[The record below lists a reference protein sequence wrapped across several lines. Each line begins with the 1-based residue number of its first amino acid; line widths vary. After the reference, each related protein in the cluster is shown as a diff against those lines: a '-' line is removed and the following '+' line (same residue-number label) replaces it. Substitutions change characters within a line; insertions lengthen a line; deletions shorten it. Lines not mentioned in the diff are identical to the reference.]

1 MKKYEIMYILKAGL
15 DDAARKAEVE
25 KLHGIF
31 TANGGK
37 ILDVN
42 EWGLRELAY
51 PIKKEVKGY
60 YVVVKI
66 EADNVA
72 LNEFDRITR
81 FDNNVLRSLVT
92 VDHQ

>member
-15 DDAARKAEVE
+15 DDAARKAEVD
-25 KLHGIF
+25 KLHGII
-31 TANGGK
+31 TSNGGK
-37 ILDVN
+37 ITDVN
-42 EWGLRELAY
+42 EWGLREFAY
-51 PIKKEVKGY
+51 PIKKETKGY

-81 FDNNVLRSLVT
+81 FDNNVLRTLVT

>member
-15 DDAARKAEVE
+15 DDAARKAEVD

-31 TANGGK
+31 TSNGGK
-37 ILDVN
+37 IADVN
-42 EWGLRELAY
+42 EWGLREFAY
-51 PIKKEVKGY
+51 PIKKETKGY
-60 YVVVKI
+60 YVVIKI

-81 FDNNVLRSLVT
+81 FDNNVLRTLVT

>member
-15 DDAARKAEVE
+15 DDAARKAEVD
-25 KLHGIF
+25 KLHGII
-31 TANGGK
+31 TSNGGK
-37 ILDVN
+37 ITDVN
-42 EWGLRELAY
+42 EWGLREFAY
-51 PIKKEVKGY
+51 PIKKETKGY
-60 YVVVKI
+60 YVVIKI

-81 FDNNVLRSLVT
+81 FDNNVLRTLVT

>member
-15 DDAARKAEVE
+15 DDAARKVEVD

-31 TANGGK
+31 TSNGGK
-37 ILDVN
+37 ITDVN
-42 EWGLRELAY
+42 EWGLREFAY
-51 PIKKEVKGY
+51 PIKKETKGY
-60 YVVVKI
+60 YVVIKI

-81 FDNNVLRSLVT
+81 FDNNVLRTLVT